1 MQTIDPAIL
10 RTYDIRGLVDRD
22 LTEASVEAL
31 GQAIGSAAAAADQ
44 TAVVV
49 GYDGRESSPRL
60 AAALRRGLV
69 AAGRRVLD
77 IGQVPTPVMYF
88 ATHHLNTGTG
98 VAVTGSHNP
107 AEYNGLK
114 TMIAG
119 RPLWGEGITDLG
131 RRLRESDLVKGKG
144 SEATADVLDA
154 YAARITGEIRL
165 ARPLRVVV
173 DCGNGVPGALAPAV
187 LEAIGAEVTP
197 LFCDVDGR
205 FPNHHPDPTVPE
217 NLDDL
222 IRTVREQGADVGL
235 AFDGD
240 GDRLGVV
247 DDTGH
252 IIWADRQMML
262 YARAILSERPGSSIV
277 FDVKCSGRLADVIRQ
292 AGGEPI
298 MWKTGHS
305 LIKEKLR
312 ETGAP
317 IAGEMSGHLFFNDR
331 WYGFDDA
338 TYAAARLLE
347 ILAADPRPASAVF
360 AELPEPV
367 TTPEIR
373 LDLEEGQPHR
383 LIDALMA
390 QATDFD
396 DATVTTLD
404 GLRVDFDDGW
414 GLVRASNTQPCLVMR
429 FEGRDQAAL
438 ERIRERFDGLI
449 RAAADI
455 ADVPI

>member
-1 MQTIDPAIL
+1 MTIDASIL
-10 RTYDIRGLVDRD
+10 RAYDIRGRVDQE
-22 LTEASVEAL
+22 LTETTVRAL
-31 GQAIGSAAAAADQ
+31 GQAIGSAAADAGQ

-60 AAALRRGLV
+60 AASLRAGLV
-69 AAGRRVLD
+69 SAGREVID

-88 ATHHLNTGTG
+88 ATHWLGTQAG
-98 VAVTGSHNP
+98 VVVTGSHNP
-107 AEYNGLK
+107 PEYNGLK
-114 TMIAG
+114 TIIDG
-119 RPLWGEGITDLG
+119 RPLWGEGIQALG
-131 RRLRESDLVKGKG
+131 RRIEHGELAQGNGHERRASVV
-144 SEATADVLDA
+144 AD
-154 YAARITGEIRL
+154 YKRRISGEIQL
-165 ARPLRVVV
+165 QRPLNVVV
-173 DCGNGVPGALAPAV
+173 DCGNGIPGAVAPAV
-187 LEAIGAEVTP
+187 LEAIGARVIP

-222 IRTVREQGADVGL
+222 IRAVAEHEADVGL
-235 AFDGD
+235 ALDGD

-247 DDTGH
+247 DETGH

-262 YARAILSERPGSSIV
+262 YAAAILADRPGEGIV
-277 FDVKCSGRLADVIRQ
+277 FDVKCSGRLAEVIER
-292 AGGEPI
+292 AGGEAI

-317 IAGEMSGHLFFNDR
+317 LAGEMSGHLFFNDR
-331 WYGFDDA
+331 WYGFDDGI
-338 TYAAARLLE
+338 YAAARLLE
-347 ILAADPRPASAVF
+347 ILAADPRPTSAIF

-373 LDLEEGQPHR
+373 MDLQEGEPHR
-383 LIDALMA
+383 LMTALMERA
-390 QATDFD
+390 QAFE
-396 DATVTTLD
+396 DAAITTID

-429 FEGRDQAAL
+429 FEGTDDAAL
-438 ERIRERFDGLI
+438 MRIRERFEALI
-449 RAAADI
+449 RTSAEATGI
-455 ADVPI
+455 IV